1 MLFCLV
7 PLVEQQAHVIEMHT
21 DLSVGTYYGE
31 LEVDLWSDERWK
43 EEFKKHNVLVMTS
56 QIFLHIVLHGFMA
69 MSNVNL
75 IVFDECHHAVKN
87 HPYAEIMKCL
97 DSCLPGSHPRV
108 LGLTASILNNKCRSP
123 TALERS
129 LKDLEGTLHST
140 VETASDMIMA
150 DLYGTKPEEILN
162 ECETYIDSTG
172 LVEEIGSI
180 LAATL
185 DFIVD
190 FRVTEDEDFVGE
202 KDPRSGAK
210 LVLSECSHILHELG
224 PWCAARVA
232 QAFAKQLAKVEEYEA
247 NDTVRRFIQLAA
259 TAMRMVQKIVDDL
272 FDNQVC
278 LQELIMQFFWQFD

>member
-1 MLFCLV
+1 
-7 PLVEQQAHVIEMHT
+7 MHT
-21 DLSVGTYYGE
+21 DLSVGTYRGE
-31 LEVDLWSDERWK
+31 LEVDLWSNKRWK
-43 EEFKKHNVLVMTS
+43 AEFEAHNVLVMTA
-56 QIFLHIVLHGFMA
+56 QIFLDIILHGFMA
-69 MSNVNL
+69 MSSVNL
-75 IVFDECHHAVKN
+75 IVFDECHHAVTN

-97 DSCLPGSHPRV
+97 DSCSPGSHPRV

-123 TALERS
+123 AVLERS

-150 DLYGTKPEEILN
+150 DLYGTKPEETLM
-162 ECETYIDSTG
+162 ECEKYFDSTG

-185 DFIVD
+185 DFILD
-190 FRVTEDEDFVGE
+190 FRVTEDADIVGE

-210 LVLSECSHILHELG
+210 LVLSECLHILHELG

-247 NDTVRRFIQLAA
+247 DETVRRFIQLAA
-259 TAMRMVQKIVDDL
+259 TAMRMVQKIVDEL

-278 LQELIMQFFWQFD
+278 IQELMVQFNR